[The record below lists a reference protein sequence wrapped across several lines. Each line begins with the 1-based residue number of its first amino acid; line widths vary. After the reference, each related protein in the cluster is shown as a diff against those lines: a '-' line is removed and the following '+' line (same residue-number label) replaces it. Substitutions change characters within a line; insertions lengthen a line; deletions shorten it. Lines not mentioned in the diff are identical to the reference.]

1 MAQTEKTV
9 FHVFIQNTDGLQS
22 LYFFN
27 WTERNKIALER
38 IQKVIKEFWCNI
50 EEIDIGNEMP
60 LDMYENIKKN
70 IDSFL
75 YLINVEDK
83 NNWIHID
90 IIEDE
95 KIPFISDE
103 LYAKLGTKDAQEVE
117 NIWYNIADIIN
128 KSFK

>member
-90 IIEDE
+90 IIEGE

>member
-1 MAQTEKTV
+1 M
-9 FHVFIQNTDGLQS
+9 
-22 LYFFN
+22 
-27 WTERNKIALER
+27 ER

-60 LDMYENIKKN
+60 LDMYENLKKN

-75 YLINVEDK
+75 YLINVEDM

-103 LYAKLGTKDAQEVE
+103 LYAKLGTKDSQELK
-117 NIWYNIADIIN
+117 NMWYTIADIIYTD
-128 KSFK
+128 FE

>member
-9 FHVFIQNTDGLQS
+9 FHVFIQNNDGHQS

-60 LDMYENIKKN
+60 LDMYENLKKN

-75 YLINVEDK
+75 YLINVEDM

-103 LYAKLGTKDAQEVE
+103 LYAKLGTKDYQELK
-117 NIWYNIADIIN
+117 NMWYTIADIIYN
-128 KSFK
+128 DFE